1 MWAIC
6 LFLLAL
12 AAGTSFRLFDL
23 EVRPMHTDETTQA
36 IKFRDLTQ
44 GQYLYD
50 PTEHHGPTLLYAT
63 YPSVWRSG
71 ATSFADLTERDLRLV
86 PAAFGLMLLVLL
98 PLVRTGLGWMAV
110 GWAAVFLA
118 VSPSFVFFSRY
129 YIMEMLLVFFS
140 FTTIVGG
147 YRFYLTRNSFWL
159 GVCAVSL
166 ACMHATKETFIIHV
180 IGMLGALVAIWV
192 LRLMTGGLGVLQR
205 NRPEPI
211 TKKHWIFFAGL
222 VVFTSALL
230 FSQGFQHLHSIGDS
244 IGTYFN
250 YADRAGGQ
258 GHQKPWYYYLQLL
271 GYNTGGKFWLGQS
284 DGTFVWSE
292 LLILLLA
299 VLGIVRAFVGQGR
312 GYDREF
318 ALFLGVYAVLTFGA
332 YSFISYKTP
341 WCILSTHLALVLL
354 AGFGAAGIFNSLFT
368 SAGKWA
374 LTAALTLGAG
384 HLALQSYR
392 ATAANDPTDPR
403 WLQTRNAHSLGAN
416 PYAYGFTPT
425 GLRDNIVSKLNG
437 YASRSPLGHGL
448 RMEIATPGGPWPLP
462 WYLRKFTATAYL
474 PDVDPTP
481 GFRGLDTTADVIL
494 VDPSLLKK
502 LPESIRGPDFNGSAD
517 YTKDIFGLLNQQY
530 WIQGYVRNNLLE
542 IPPPPPP
549 FPAPA
554 PAPESAPVP
563 AQEPPT
569 EAPSELETPVPPADV
584 PPVDPPAEDPE
595 PPDPGSP
602 DAPP

>member
-1 MWAIC
+1 MWAIG

-12 AAGTSFRLFDL
+12 ALGGYFRLSDL
-23 EVRPMHTDETTQA
+23 ELRPMHTDETTQA

-44 GQYLYD
+44 GQYSYD
-50 PTEHHGPTLLYAT
+50 PLEHHGPTLLYST

-86 PAAFGLMLLVLL
+86 PAAYGLLLLVLL
-98 PLVRTGLGWMAV
+98 PLVRSGLGWVAIS
-110 GWAAVFLA
+110 WAALFLA

-140 FTTIVGG
+140 FTTIAGG
-147 YRFYLTRNSFWL
+147 WRFYLTRNPFWL
-159 GVCAVSL
+159 GLCAVSL

-180 IGMLGALVAIWV
+180 IGMLGALVAIWFARV
-192 LRLMTGGLGVLQR
+192 TTGGLGVLQR
-205 NRPEPI
+205 NRPERI
-211 TKKHWIFFAGL
+211 TKRHWIFFTGL

-250 YADRAGGQ
+250 YAARAGGQ
-258 GHQKPWYYYLQLL
+258 GHQKPWYYYIQLL
-271 GYNTGGKFWLGQS
+271 AYNTGGKFWLGES

-292 LLILLLA
+292 LLIVLLA

-312 GYDREF
+312 GYNREF

-368 SAGKWA
+368 SVGKWG
-374 LTAALTLGAG
+374 LTAVLTLGAG
-384 HLALQSYR
+384 HLALQSHR
-392 ATAANDPTDPR
+392 ATAANDPTAPH
-403 WLQTRNAHSLGAN
+403 WLQTRDVHSRTAN
-416 PYAYGFTPT
+416 PYAYGFTPMS
-425 GLRDNIVSKLNG
+425 LRDTIVSNING
-437 YASRSPLGHGL
+437 YAARSPLGYGL

-462 WYLRKFTATAYL
+462 WYLRKYTATAYL

-481 GFRGLDTTADVIL
+481 EVRGLDPTADVIL
-494 VDPSLLKK
+494 VDPSLVKK
-502 LPESIRGPDFNGSAD
+502 LPENIRGADDKGSAD
-517 YTKDIFGLLNQQY
+517 YESNLYGLLNQQY
-530 WIQGYVRNNLLE
+530 WIKGYVRRTLLE
-542 IPPPPPP
+542 N
-549 FPAPA
+549 APA
-554 PAPESAPVP
+554 PSTPP
-563 AQEPPT
+563 AVEPPD
-569 EAPSELETPVPPADV
+569 EAEIPLPPADV
-584 PPVDPPAEDPE
+584 PLPE
-595 PPDPGSP
+595 PPDPDSP
-602 DAPP
+602 ASER

>member
-1 MWAIC
+1 MWAIG

-12 AAGTSFRLFDL
+12 ALGGYFRLSDL
-23 EVRPMHTDETTQA
+23 ELRPMHTDETTQA

-44 GQYLYD
+44 GQYSYD
-50 PTEHHGPTLLYAT
+50 PTEHHGPTLLYST

-86 PAAFGLMLLVLL
+86 PAAYGLLLLVLL
-98 PLVRTGLGWMAV
+98 PLVRSGLGWVAIS
-110 GWAAVFLA
+110 WAALFLA

-140 FTTIVGG
+140 FTTIAGG
-147 YRFYLTRNSFWL
+147 WRFYLTRNPFWL
-159 GVCAVSL
+159 GLCAVSL

-180 IGMLGALVAIWV
+180 IGMLGALVAIWFARV
-192 LRLMTGGLGVLQR
+192 TTGGLGVLQR
-205 NRPEPI
+205 NRPERI
-211 TKKHWIFFAGL
+211 TKRHWIFFTGL

-250 YADRAGGQ
+250 YAARAGGQ
-258 GHQKPWYYYLQLL
+258 GHQKPWYYYIQLL
-271 GYNTGGKFWLGQS
+271 AYNTGGKFWLGES

-292 LLILLLA
+292 LLIVLLA

-312 GYDREF
+312 GYNREF

-368 SAGKWA
+368 SVGKWG
-374 LTAALTLGAG
+374 LTAVLTLGAG
-384 HLALQSYR
+384 HLALQSHR
-392 ATAANDPTDPR
+392 ATAANDPTAPH
-403 WLQTRNAHSLGAN
+403 WLQTRDAHSRTAN
-416 PYAYGFTPT
+416 PYAYGFTPMS
-425 GLRDNIVSKLNG
+425 LRDTIVSNING
-437 YASRSPLGHGL
+437 YAARSPLGYGL
-448 RMEIATPGGPWPLP
+448 RIEIATPGGPWPLP
-462 WYLRKFTATAYL
+462 WYLRKYTATAYL

-481 GFRGLDTTADVIL
+481 EVRGLDPTADVIL
-494 VDPSLLKK
+494 VDPSLVKK
-502 LPESIRGPDFNGSAD
+502 LPENIRGADNKGSAD
-517 YTKDIFGLLNQQY
+517 YSRNIEGLLNQQY
-530 WIQGYVRNNLLE
+530 WIHGYVRNSLLE
-542 IPPPPPP
+542 NPPPPAPSP
-549 FPAPA
+549 EPAPSPPQPNA
-554 PAPESAPVP
+554 PADEAEAPI
-563 AQEPPT
+563 PPT
-569 EAPSELETPVPPADV
+569 DPPI
-584 PPVDPPAEDPE
+584 VDPPDVDPE
-595 PPDPGSP
+595 PPDPDSP